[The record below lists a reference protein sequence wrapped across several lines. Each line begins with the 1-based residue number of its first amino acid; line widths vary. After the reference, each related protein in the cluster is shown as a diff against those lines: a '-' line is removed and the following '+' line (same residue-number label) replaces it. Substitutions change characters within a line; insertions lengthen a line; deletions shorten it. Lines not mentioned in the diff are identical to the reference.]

1 MRSSARKLT
10 ARTFGLAE
18 LLHPLSPRVFMAEY
32 WQKKPYVRHGSLQ
45 RFRQI
50 AEIPAL
56 RSIEA
61 ILEVWRGTA
70 EAWAPRG
77 TGNPLMKAEAHQLSD
92 FFESG
97 YTLYLSH
104 VEEHVPELAPF
115 ARRLELDLGL
125 RGDEVFFEAFV
136 SKGAGSAVHFDPNVT
151 INIQLIGSKQWQ
163 MAENTHLR
171 HPHAGWSVGMELD
184 DEMKAYARQPLPS
197 KMPRGSRSFE
207 ARQGT
212 LVYLHP
218 GYWHSTVN
226 HEPSLSLLYTV
237 EPPSWADLLG
247 DEITAHLNTVD
258 DARELAFGLGS
269 TGGQDRKQQRLRKL
283 IQEVRN
289 AADRMSSDG
298 LLAKWG
304 ASHTA
309 AFEREASVKYHAQ
322 VVEKDGERKVVL
334 TTKVGRTTRRT
345 ELPVDGTAALRY
357 IARKRRFYGHEV
369 ASAVER
375 ASAEGIGEILEGLE
389 KSGLIIRTS
398 AA

>member
-1 MRSSARKLT
+1 MK
-10 ARTFGLAE
+10 TFGLAE
-18 LLHPLSPRVFMAEY
+18 LLHPLSTRVFMAKY
-32 WQKKPYVRHGSLQ
+32 WQKQPYVRHGSLQ
-45 RFRQI
+45 RFSAI
-50 AEIPAL
+50 AKIPAL
-56 RSIEA
+56 RSIDA

-70 EAWAPRG
+70 DAWAPRD
-77 TGNPLMKAEAHQLSD
+77 TRNPVITAEAHQLSD
-92 FFESG
+92 FYESG

-104 VEEHVPELAPF
+104 VEAHVPALEPF

-151 INIQLIGSKQWQ
+151 INIQLVGSKQWR

-171 HPHAGWSVGMELD
+171 HPHAGWNVGSEVD
-184 DEMKAYARQPLPS
+184 DEMKAYARQPFPS

-237 EPPSWADLLG
+237 DPFSWADLLG
-247 DEITAHLNTVD
+247 DEIKAHLNTVD

-269 TGGQDRKQQRLRKL
+269 TDGQDRKRQRLKKL
-283 IQEVRN
+283 LQEVRN
-289 AADRMSSDG
+289 AADRMSVDR

-304 ASHTA
+304 ASQTA
-309 AFEREASVKYHAQ
+309 SFERSAPLKYHAQ
-322 VVEKDGERKVVL
+322 VVERRGEKKVVL
-334 TTKVGRTTRRT
+334 TTRIDRTTRRT
-345 ELPVDGTAALRY
+345 ELPVEATMALRY
-357 IARKRRFYGHEV
+357 IARRRRFYGHEV
-369 ASAVER
+369 ASSVER
-375 ASAEGIGEILEGLE
+375 ASAERIDEILEGLE

-398 AA
+398 VA

>member
-1 MRSSARKLT
+1 
-10 ARTFGLAE
+10 
-18 LLHPLSPRVFMAEY
+18 MAKY
-32 WQKKPYVRHGSLQ
+32 WQKQPYVRHGSLQ
-45 RFRQI
+45 RFGEM

-70 EAWAPRG
+70 EAWAPRD
-77 TGNPLMKAEAHQLSD
+77 TKNPLIKAEAHQLSD

-104 VEEHVPELAPF
+104 VEEHVPALVPF

-151 INIQLIGSKQWQ
+151 INIQLIGAKQWR

-171 HPHAGWSVGMELD
+171 HPHAGWSVGMEVD
-184 DEMKAYARQPLPS
+184 DEMKAYAKLPLPS

-207 ARQGT
+207 ARAGT

-247 DEITAHLNTVD
+247 EEITAHLNTVD
-258 DARELAFGLGS
+258 HARELAFGLGS
-269 TGGQDRKQQRLRKL
+269 TVDQDQKRQRLEKL
-283 IQEVRN
+283 IQELRN
-289 AADRMSSDG
+289 AADRMSAEC
-298 LLAKWG
+298 LLGKWG
-304 ASHTA
+304 ASLTA
-309 AFEREASVKYHAQ
+309 SFERRTPLRYHAQ
-322 VVEKDGERKVVL
+322 VVNRDGENRVVL
-334 TTKVGRTTRRT
+334 TTKIGRKTNRS
-345 ELPVDGTAALRY
+345 ELPMEGTLALRY
-357 IARKRRFYGHEV
+357 IARRRHFYGHDV

-375 ASAEGIGEILEGLE
+375 ASAEQIAEILEGLE
-389 KSGLIIRTS
+389 KLGLVIRTS
-398 AA
+398 A

>member
-1 MRSSARKLT
+1 M
-10 ARTFGLAE
+10 RTFGLAE
-18 LLHPLSPRVFMAEY
+18 LLHPLSTRVFMSKY
-32 WQKKPYVRHGSLQ
+32 WQKQPYVRHGSLQ
-45 RFRQI
+45 RFREI

-61 ILEVWRGTA
+61 ILEVWRGPA
-70 EAWAPRG
+70 EAWAPRD
-77 TGNPLMKAEAHQLSD
+77 TKNPVIKAEAHQLSD

-104 VEEHVPELAPF
+104 VEAHVPALEPF

-151 INIQLIGSKQWQ
+151 INIQLIGAKQWR
-163 MAENTHLR
+163 MAKNTHLK
-171 HPHAGWSVGMELD
+171 HPDAGWSVGMEVD
-184 DEMKAYARQPLPS
+184 DEMKAYARLPLPS

-207 ARQGT
+207 ARAGT

-247 DEITAHLNTVD
+247 EEITAHLNTVD

-269 TGGQDRKQQRLRKL
+269 TGGQDRKRQRLKKL
-283 IQEVRN
+283 IQEVCN
-289 AADRMSSDG
+289 AADRMSADR

-304 ASHTA
+304 ASLTA
-309 AFEREASVKYHAQ
+309 SFERRAPLKYHAQ
-322 VVEKDGERKVVL
+322 VVERRGEKKVVL
-334 TTKVGRTTRRT
+334 TTKIDRRTRRT
-345 ELPVDGTAALRY
+345 EVPMEGTLALKY
-357 IARKRRFYGHEV
+357 IARRRCFYGHEV

-375 ASAEGIGEILEGLE
+375 ASAERIGEILEGLE

-398 AA
+398 A

>member
-1 MRSSARKLT
+1 M
-10 ARTFGLAE
+10 RTFGLAE
-18 LLHPLSPRVFMAEY
+18 LLHPLSTRMFMSKY
-32 WQKKPYVRHGSLQ
+32 WQKQPYVRHGSLQ
-45 RFRQI
+45 RFREI

-70 EAWAPRG
+70 EAWAPRD
-77 TGNPLMKAEAHQLSD
+77 TRNPLIKAEAHQLSD

-104 VEEHVPELAPF
+104 VEEHVPALVPF

-125 RGDEVFFEAFV
+125 RGGEVFFEAFV

-151 INIQLIGSKQWQ
+151 INIQLIGAKQWR
-163 MAENTHLR
+163 MAENTHLK
-171 HPHAGWSVGMELD
+171 HPDAGWSVGMEVD
-184 DEMKAYARQPLPS
+184 DEMKAYARLPLPS

-207 ARQGT
+207 ARAGT

-247 DEITAHLNTVD
+247 EEITAHLNTVD

-269 TGGQDRKQQRLRKL
+269 TVGQDRRLQRLKKL
-283 IQEVRN
+283 IQEVCN
-289 AADRMSSDG
+289 AANRMSADR
-298 LLAKWG
+298 LVAKWG
-304 ASHTA
+304 ASLTA
-309 AFEREASVKYHAQ
+309 SFERRAPFEYHPR
-322 VVEKDGERKVVL
+322 VVERDGETKVVL
-334 TTKVGRTTRRT
+334 TTKIDRTTRRT
-345 ELPVDGTAALRY
+345 ELPEDATLALKY
-357 IARKRRFYGHEV
+357 IARRRRFYGHEM

-375 ASAEGIGEILEGLE
+375 ASAEQIGEILEGLE

-398 AA
+398 A